1 MGYDIAAKVVIYL
14 AKDVIVKRIL
24 KLESEEVE
32 LIEQLP
38 EETTSLRR
46 SDFST

>member
-1 MGYDIAAKVVIYL
+1 MSYDIAAKVVISL

-24 KLESEEVE
+24 GLDSEEVE

-38 EETTSLRR
+38 EETTSLRHGYGN
-46 SDFST
+46 